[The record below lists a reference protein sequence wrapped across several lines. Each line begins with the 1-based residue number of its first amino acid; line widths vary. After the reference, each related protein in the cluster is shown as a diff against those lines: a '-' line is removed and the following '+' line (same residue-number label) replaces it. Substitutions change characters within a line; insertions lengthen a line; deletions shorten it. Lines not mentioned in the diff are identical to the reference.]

1 MFFADRPVSEKNENP
16 VLMWLD
22 SSLLFLG
29 FISLLNGVTAL
40 ITSKAPVYGLI
51 TTILSAAVAGLVMYM
66 M

>member
-1 MFFADRPVSEKNENP
+1 
-16 VLMWLD
+16 MWLD

-66 M
+66 MYRYFYRPKADNSRRT